1 VPEPRY
7 LVVGRV
13 LRPHGVRGE
22 VKIAIHTGYP
32 ERLVIHEF
40 FYLSHPHM
48 PDVVQPYPVERVR
61 VRADVALVKF
71 GGCDSRNDAE
81 ELRGMWVQVP
91 VEKAAPLEPGE
102 YYQYQL
108 VGMSVETEGG
118 EWLGQV
124 ADVLETGAND
134 VYLVLGPYGEVLL
147 PAIEEVVRTID
158 MDARCMVVH
167 LLPGLL
173 NEDIA

>member
-1 VPEPRY
+1 

-32 ERLVIHEF
+32 ERLATHKF
-40 FYLSHPHM
+40 FYLSHPHT
-48 PDVVQPYPVERVR
+48 PDAVHPYLVERVR
-61 VRADVALVKF
+61 VRADVALVKL
-71 GGCDSRNDAE
+71 GGRDSRNDVE

-91 VEKAAPLEPGE
+91 VEKAAPLDPGE

-108 VGMSVETEGG
+108 VGVSVETEGG
-118 EWLGQV
+118 EWLGQI

-158 MDARCMVVH
+158 IDARRMVVH

-173 NEDIA
+173 DEDIA